1 MTLLTRTLLADRNS
15 LSHMY
20 DGAAARRLVQ
30 DILERYIPAFCEM
43 RGAIQD
49 RYAEQLPEL

>member
-1 MTLLTRTLLADRNS
+1 M
-15 LSHMY
+15 SHMY